1 MKAVIRLIQV
11 ILTAVWLALLAVCVL
26 LFVSAGDGGL
36 PGIGGWRC
44 FTVTGSSM
52 SPELSPGD
60 LAVIRMGGT
69 PKAGDVVL
77 CTDSAGAPEL
87 TRIIGTSEGQLI
99 LKPDGLEE
107 SRLAS
112 PDEPDG
118 VYAGYLPG
126 FGEPFRF
133 LCSLPVVIAVAA
145 AGLILI
151 VLPGF
156 LLHTPKAP
164 KPPRPPR
171 RPPARPAESR
181 RTQPS
186 TRPQNPRQGGYT
198 PRH

>member
-11 ILTAVWLALLAVCVL
+11 ILTAVWLCLLAVCVL
-26 LFVSAGDGGL
+26 LFKSVHSNGL
-36 PGIGGWRC
+36 PGIGEWRC
-44 FTVTGSSM
+44 FIVADSSM
-52 SPELSPGD
+52 SPELAPGD
-60 LAVIRMGGT
+60 LAVIRMGGA

-77 CTDSAGAPEL
+77 VKDSAGLSEL

-133 LCSLPVVIAVAA
+133 MCSLPGVIIIAA

-171 RPPARPAESR
+171 RPAARPAEDR
-181 RTQPS
+181 RAQPS
-186 TRPQNPRQGGYT
+186 PRPQSRYT